1 MDMAETTLFVVVS
14 AFLINNLTNK
24 NMLRIAIQTKGR
36 LNEQSL
42 ELLRESGVS
51 IGEDKR
57 KFLMRASDFPVE
69 VLFLRDDDIPQT
81 VSMGAA
87 DLGIVGYNEVEEQG
101 CNVEVL
107 QKLGF
112 GGCRI
117 SLAVPKT
124 VEYTGIDFFNGKR
137 IATSY
142 PNVLKR
148 FFGEKGI
155 NAEIHTITGSVE
167 IAPAAGLADAIFD
180 IVSSGGTLVSNG
192 LVEVEKVLQS
202 EAVLIAAPGLCE
214 EKMAVARQLMSRFES
229 VQKGYGKKYLLLN
242 LPVAALD
249 DALAI
254 LPAMRSPTVIPLA
267 QNDWCSLQTVVDEN
281 ELWSVIEKL
290 KSIGAEGILVLSLE
304 KIVL

>member
-1 MDMAETTLFVVVS
+1 
-14 AFLINNLTNK
+14 
-24 NMLRIAIQTKGR
+24 MLRIAVQTKGR
-36 LNEQSL
+36 LNEQSMQ
-42 ELLRESGVS
+42 LLRDAGVT
-51 IGEDKR
+51 IKEEKR

-87 DLGIVGYNEVEEQG
+87 DLGFVGYNEVAERG
-101 CNVEVL
+101 YEVDIL

-117 SLAVPKT
+117 SLAVPKADKY
-124 VEYTGIDFFNGKR
+124 EGLSYFNGKR

-142 PNVLKR
+142 PNVLSK
-148 FFGEKGI
+148 FFKENGI

-180 IVSSGGTLVSNG
+180 IVSSGGTLITNG
-192 LVEVEKVLQS
+192 LVEVEQVLQS
-202 EAVLIAAPGLCE
+202 EAVLIGTPGLSE
-214 EKMAVARQLMSRFES
+214 EKMAIARQLMSRFES
-229 VQKGYGKKYLLLN
+229 VLKGAGKKYLLLN
-242 LPVAALD
+242 IPKSSLEEAVK
-249 DALAI
+249 I

-267 QNDWCSLQTVVDEN
+267 QEGWCSLQTVVDEKQ
-281 ELWSVIEKL
+281 LWDVIEKL
-290 KSIGAEGILVLSLE
+290 KAIGAEDILVLALE